1 MSRLFLVRHGQAS
14 FLEANYDRLS
24 PKGEDQARMLGEY
37 WARHNTVLDRV
48 YSGPRVRQAE
58 SARLAGQTYAASG
71 LNWPQPTVMTEFDE
85 FQAEAVMERSLPGL
99 VERDSAIRKI
109 HETFKAADS
118 REQQFKLFQRLFE
131 IVIGQWVAGEIV
143 LPDIE
148 PWPVFCTRVSEGLTK
163 IAAHGDSDQN
173 VAVFSSGGPVGI
185 AMQRALGLTPQAALR
200 TAWMVRNG
208 AYSEFLFS
216 GDRFTLSAYNCCPHL
231 TDPAFLT
238 YR

>member
-14 FLEANYDRLS
+14 FLEANYDRLAT
-24 PKGEDQARMLGEY
+24 KGEEQARMLGEY
-37 WARHNTVLDRV
+37 WARHHTVLDRV

-148 PWPVFCTRVSEGLTK
+148 PWPVVCTRVSEGLTQ
-163 IAAHGDSDQN
+163 IAPNGAPAQN
-173 VAVFSSGGPVGI
+173 AAVFRSGGPDEI
-185 AMQRALGLTPQAALR
+185 TM
-200 TAWMVRNG
+200 
-208 AYSEFLFS
+208 
-216 GDRFTLSAYNCCPHL
+216 H
-231 TDPAFLT
+231 
-238 YR
+238 